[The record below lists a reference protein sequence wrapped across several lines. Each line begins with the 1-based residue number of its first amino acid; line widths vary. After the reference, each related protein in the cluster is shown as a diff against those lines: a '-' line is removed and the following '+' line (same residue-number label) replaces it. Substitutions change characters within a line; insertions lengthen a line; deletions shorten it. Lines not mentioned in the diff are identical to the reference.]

1 MIKSSAPVKVDHQL
15 SVSSMT
21 GAGAYT
27 AYGYQPSLS
36 TSLGFTGQLSEPIV
50 GWYML
55 GNGRR
60 VFNSKVMR
68 FHSPDA
74 QAPFG
79 KGGLNAYCYCGG
91 DPVNNIDPTG
101 QWKEA
106 ITRWTFG
113 KLSIDFGSNIKGGYN
128 WLEGFKPKLRMPT
141 LREASGALAGTL
153 KAGAMVA
160 GGISVFLE
168 HSAEPNSP
176 ADQAGYDANMVYAD
190 IFKYSALVMGTV
202 GSTIELLTPTPPDE
216 RVALRNRIA
225 TLERENAM
233 LRAARELRDEENPL
247 MENTRM

>member
-1 MIKSSAPVKVDHQL
+1 MIKSSAPVKVDHQS
-15 SVSSMT
+15 SVSNMT

-36 TSLGFTGQLSEPIV
+36 TSLGFTGQLREPIV

-60 VFNSKVMR
+60 VYNPVIMR

-91 DPVNNIDPTG
+91 DPLNNIDPTG

-106 ITRWTFG
+106 ITAWTFG
-113 KLSIDFGSNIKGGYN
+113 KLSVDFASTIKSGYS
-128 WLEGFKPKLRMPT
+128 WLKDFSPKLRMPT
-141 LREASGALAGTL
+141 LQEAAGTLAGGL
-153 KAGAMVA
+153 KAGAVA
-160 GGISVFLE
+160 ASGVSLFIENAATPTTAS
-168 HSAEPNSP
+168 
-176 ADQAGYDANMVYAD
+176 DQVGYDVNMIYAEKL
-190 IFKYSALVMGTV
+190 KYAAAVMATV
-202 GSTIELLTPTPPDE
+202 AAGIEFVTPKPPDKT
-216 RVALRNRIA
+216 VTLQKQIA
-225 TLERENAM
+225 ELKSENEM
-233 LRAARELRDEENPL
+233 LRAAWELRDEENPL